1 MIATGPKNKEMPG
14 DMDELPVAH
23 AEVVHTVLPMQP
35 IANGLPSLESVYGST
50 EEQQQQLQPAALSH
64 AAWQPATKPVS
75 LEWTPHEDAI
85 LLEAARQTQGIR
97 GHHDWDLVS
106 RLLMSGG
113 VFGRTAL
120 ACRTRFQESAVR
132 NARDIVSQ
140 GMDWSPQGK
149 EALWNI
155 CQQFLGHVNW
165 RMVEQQMHAQNFR
178 GRTSEMCRHQ
188 LRRIK
193 KGRVNK
199 NPKKQMCGKCG
210 LPRAGHFCRAPLLDA
225 AAAPALTAS

>member
-1 MIATGPKNKEMPG
+1 MTTLVVPATMITTDPKNKEMPG
-14 DMDELPVAH
+14 DMDELLVAH

-35 IANGLPSLESVYGST
+35 IANGLPSLESVYAST
-50 EEQQQQLQPAALSH
+50 EEAQQLETAA
-64 AAWQPATKPVS
+64 PATNPVS
-75 LEWTPHEDAI
+75 SEWTPHEDAI
-85 LLEAARQTQGIR
+85 LLEAALQTQGIR

-120 ACRTRFQESAVR
+120 ACRTRFQQSAVR
-132 NARDIVSQ
+132 NAREIVAQ
-140 GMDWSPQGK
+140 GLDWSPQEK

-155 CQQFLGHVNW
+155 CQQFSGNVNW

-178 GRTSEMCRHQ
+178 GRSSAMCRHQ

-193 KGRVNK
+193 KGRVNS

-210 LPRAGHFCRAPLLDA
+210 LPRAGHFCRGPLLDA
-225 AAAPALTAS
+225 AAAPARE